1 MKRFQEAENVG
12 LSPGN
17 RFGVNTDGFIR
28 VPLVQPVPVLED
40 VVTRLERFL
49 GTL

>member
-1 MKRFQEAENVG
+1 MEAENVG

-17 RFGVNTDGFIR
+17 EFGVNTDGFIR

-40 VVTRLERFL
+40 VVWRLDRFL